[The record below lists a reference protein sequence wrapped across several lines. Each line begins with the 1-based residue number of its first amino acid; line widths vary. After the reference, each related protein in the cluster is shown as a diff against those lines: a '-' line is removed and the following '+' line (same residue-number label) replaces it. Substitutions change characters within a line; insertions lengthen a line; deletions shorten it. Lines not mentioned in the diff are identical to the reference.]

1 MVALGTKD
9 WDGMAEAL
17 EIVVVDDEEQITEL
31 IKTFI
36 VLTSKDAKVHTFTDP
51 VRARDF
57 LVSNAVDM
65 LITDYK
71 MPIMDGI
78 QLMESIPSTVKKIL
92 ISGYISEIAEE
103 KLTKLDA
110 LFFEKPVPIRTLRKI
125 ILEQEACLS

>member
-1 MVALGTKD
+1 MVALNPKE
-9 WDGMAEAL
+9 WYGMAKPL

-36 VLTSKDAKVHTFTDP
+36 LLTSKDAQVYTFTNPLDA
-51 VRARDF
+51 RAF
-57 LVSNAVDM
+57 VASKAVHM

-71 MPIMDGI
+71 MPGMDGI
-78 QLMESIPSTVKKIL
+78 ELMESTPSGVKKIL

-103 KLTKLDA
+103 KLSKMDA

>member
-1 MVALGTKD
+1 
-9 WDGMAEAL
+9 MAKAL

-36 VLTSKDAKVHTFTDP
+36 VLTSRDARVHTFTDP
-51 VRARDF
+51 VRARDY
-57 LVSNAVDM
+57 VVANVVDM

-71 MPIMDGI
+71 MPVMDGI
-78 QLMESIPSTVKKIL
+78 QLMECVPSTVKKIL

-103 KLTKLDA
+103 KLSQMDA

-125 ILEQEACLS
+125 ILEEVAAHS

>member
-1 MVALGTKD
+1 
-9 WDGMAEAL
+9 MAIPL

-36 VLTSKDAKVHTFTDP
+36 LITSKDAHVHTFTSS
-51 VRARDF
+51 VEAYNY
-57 LVSNAVDM
+57 LQTNHNVDI

-71 MPIMDGI
+71 MPVYDGI
-78 QLMESIPSTVKKIL
+78 QLMESTPEKVKKIL

-103 KLTKLDA
+103 KLQKMDA

-125 ILEQEACLS
+125 ILDEEVRLR